1 MTAQEVFEKEWEIWR
16 AGRAEF
22 PSRREINDRKGT
34 AGDAPVK
41 VGEIRVIGGMEPL
54 TAALVVEACGAAGW
68 RIVPV
73 SPLTVPASERERLV
87 GGRVLQLWNA
97 CVAARPTVERSWLV
111 ETVDAADVAEVVARL
126 AAAQPGR
133 LTKGDGAQAQY
144 ERTFLVAGG
153 NFRSLV
159 RQEPKPQVLVWRR
172 YGGWSLAA
180 MLLIGLGVGWLF
192 VREEALPPLYEVQ
205 IASMDDTCELSD
217 CDELEEMPDEIDPL
231 DVVAANVQPQPEPVP
246 LACAVAERQAPQSR
260 GEVSVRGGALET
272 VAFVSSPIK
281 KKCMVG
287 SRTPRAV
294 CADPSRP
301 YSGTRYPSTERYAEF
316 RENEFQDPADA
327 PLSTFA
333 LDVDTT
339 SYTLMRHSLGDMKWL
354 PPKEAV
360 RLEEFVNY
368 FTYDYLA
375 PQGRVPV
382 AVDCELADCPWNAAH
397 KLLRLGVQ
405 ARKVADA
412 DIPPCNLTFL
422 IDRSGSMA
430 GNNGMDL
437 LKSGLKLLV
446 GKLRAADTVSIVTYA
461 DGTQVELAATSGAE
475 KEKIAAVIDRLQPG
489 GCTYGSAG
497 IQLAYAEAQKNF
509 DPKANNRVI
518 LVTDGDFNVGIS
530 SPEELEAFIA
540 EKRASGIFLSVIGV
554 GHGNY
559 QDASMKKLANAG
571 NGNYAYLDSVLEA
584 KKVMRNEF
592 GGTLLTV
599 AKDVKVQVEFNPAEV
614 ASYRLL
620 GYENRLLQSKDFNDD
635 RKDAGEMGAGHS
647 MTAFYEI
654 VPNGTAGEAASGV
667 DPLKYQMRATV
678 ASEEMFTLKLR
689 WKAPDG
695 DTSELSEI
703 AYRAADVTKATPS
716 EDFRFASAVAE
727 FALWLEDSKF
737 KGAASCAAVL
747 ERARAAK
754 GADAEGYR
762 AEFIRLVETAA
773 LLEETEGP
781 VNRARRRNVK

>member
-73 SPLTVPASERERLV
+73 SPLTVPASEREWLV

-97 CVAARPTVERSWLV
+97 CVAARRTVERSWLV

-133 LTKGDGAQAQY
+133 LTKGDGALAHY

-159 RQEPKPQVLVWRR
+159 RQEPKPQVFVWRR

-217 CDELEEMPDEIDPL
+217 CDELEEMPGEIDPL

-246 LACAVAERQAPQSR
+246 LACAVAERQEPQFH

-281 KKCMVG
+281 MKCMVG

-294 CADPSRP
+294 CADPRRP
-301 YSGTRYPSTERYAEF
+301 YSGTRAPSTERYAEF
-316 RENEFQDPADA
+316 RENEFQDPAEA

-333 LDVDTT
+333 L
-339 SYTLMRHSLGDMKWL
+339 
-354 PPKEAV
+354 EV

-422 IDRSGSMA
+422 VDRSGSMA

-620 GYENRLLQSKDFNDD
+620 GYENRLLQAKDFNDD

-667 DPLKYQMRATV
+667 DPLKYQTRATV